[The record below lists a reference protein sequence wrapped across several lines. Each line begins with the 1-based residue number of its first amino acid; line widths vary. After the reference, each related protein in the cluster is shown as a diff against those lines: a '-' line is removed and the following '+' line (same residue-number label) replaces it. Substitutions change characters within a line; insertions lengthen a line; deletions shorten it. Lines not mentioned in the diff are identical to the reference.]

1 MNKCAYENRSKTQES
16 LDYATN
22 NPMVDKNEQRRKKEK
37 KELEKWEKVKNKKPL
52 KNYFLILL
60 IVITVTYVVDELTSN
75 INGTIKTDVIRF
87 FYNII
92 GADVNSDE
100 FNAASG
106 NFFVLSLLLY
116 SGVLLAPFYKSL
128 ADRFGRRIFLAINTL
143 GMALGMFIC
152 MIAPNLVIYLLGSMI
167 MIFVTPND
175 FHVMYIMEVSPAKH
189 RNKVASITKSLGL
202 LSVSLLGVLRL
213 IFVPDGAGAEAWR
226 FVYLVPVILTIIVGA
241 LSFFL
246 VQETPVFVNKRIGY
260 LKQTDEERKQ
270 KEEEIKKDASKAQG
284 GVKNAIK
291 YIFQN
296 KQLKWIF
303 IAGLLYAL
311 GSGATN
317 YYESVFQIMGSQEAI
332 GVAIVCFPIA
342 NAILTSV
349 TGFISDKVGRKKA
362 ILFLGIA
369 ACVTL
374 VTYVSGA
381 WLNLGGVVV
390 GILYGIFIGCLYSAS
405 DILYLVMPAES
416 TPTNLRASVVGTM
429 SLMLFVGTA
438 ASWGVIIVF
447 QMLVKDWGLAS
458 LATIPFLALAIII
471 TMIKTK
477 ETNGIDLDTLTG
489 KEFE

>member
-1 MNKCAYENRSKTQES
+1 MNKCAYENRAKTQES
-16 LDYATN
+16 LEYATN
-22 NPMVDKNEQRRKKEK
+22 NPMIDKNEARKKKEK
-37 KELEKWEKVKNKKPL
+37 KELEKWKKVKNKKPL
-52 KNYFLILL
+52 KNYFFILL
-60 IVITVTYVVDELTSN
+60 IVITITYVVDELTSN
-75 INGTIKTDVIRF
+75 INGTIKTDVVRF

-100 FNAASG
+100 FNEASG
-106 NFFVLSLLLY
+106 NFFILSLFLY

-128 ADRFGRRIFLAINTL
+128 ADKYGRRIFLAINTL
-143 GMALGMFIC
+143 GMALGMVIC
-152 MIAPNLVIYLLGSMI
+152 MIAPNLVTYLLGSMI
-167 MIFVTPND
+167 MLFVTPND

-213 IFVPDGAGAEAWR
+213 IFVPDGAGPEAWR
-226 FVYLVPVILTIIVGA
+226 LVYLVPVILTVIVGV

-246 VQETPVFVNKRIGY
+246 VQETPVFVNQRIEY
-260 LKQTDEERKQ
+260 LELSEEERKQ
-270 KEEEIKKDASKAQG
+270 KEEEMKNDASKAQG
-284 GVKNAIK
+284 GVKNAVK
-291 YIFQN
+291 FIFQS

-303 IAGLLYAL
+303 IAGLLYAF

-317 YYESVFQIMGSQEAI
+317 YYESVFQLMGSQEAI
-332 GVAIVCFPIA
+332 GIAIVCFPIA
-342 NAILTSV
+342 NALLTSV
-349 TGFISDKVGRKKA
+349 TGFISDKIGRKKA
-362 ILFLGIA
+362 VLFLGGA

-374 VTYVSGA
+374 AAFVFGA
-381 WLNLGGVVV
+381 KLNLGGVVV

-429 SLMLFVGTA
+429 SLMLFFGTA
-438 ASWGVIIVF
+438 LSWGVSIAC
-447 QMLVKDWGLAS
+447 QMVVKDWGIAILSA
-458 LATIPFLALAIII
+458 IPFLIAALVI
-471 TMIKTK
+471 TMLKTK